1 MRYAAAAI
9 TAFSQGKVMQL
20 HEAFELTEMH
30 SVGQANRAIQNDG
43 WQLLAIA
50 PGANGVTYVLG
61 KKKPAASA
69 QTVPLRV

>member
-9 TAFSQGKVMQL
+9 PASSQGKVMQL
-20 HEAFELTEMH
+20 HEAFELKETYNAN
-30 SVGQANRAIQNDG
+30 QANRAIQDDG
-43 WQLLAIA
+43 WQLLGIT

-61 KKKPAASA
+61 KKKPVASA